1 VTFSRIYTR
10 TLTVP
15 SDDIDELEHV
25 NNVAYVRYIE
35 DIARAHAESVGM
47 GLAQMRETGLVPVM
61 REHRIKYIRPAFLGD
76 TLEVRTELVVMSGLR
91 ARRQNRVSRGELVLV
106 ESETEWVWIDLG
118 SGRPKPIPKAALEA
132 FGF

>member
-1 VTFSRIYTR
+1 MPFSRVHTR
-10 TLTVP
+10 TITVP
-15 SDDIDELEHV
+15 PEDIDELEHV

-47 GLAQMRETGLVPVM
+47 GLNAMRETGLVPVM

-76 TLEVRTELVVMSGLR
+76 RLEVRTEIMVMSGLR
-91 ARRQNRVSRGELVLV
+91 AKRQNRVSRGETVLV
-106 ESETEWVWIDLG
+106 ESETEWVWIDVQ
-118 SGRPKPIPKAALEA
+118 SGRPKAIPKSALEA

>member
-1 VTFSRIYTR
+1 MTFSRVHTR
-10 TLTVP
+10 TITVQA
-15 SDDIDELEHV
+15 DDIDELEHV

-35 DIARAHAESVGM
+35 DIARAHAESAGM
-47 GLAQMRETGLVPVM
+47 GLNAMRETGLVPVM

-91 ARRQNRVSRGELVLV
+91 AKRQNRVSRGKVTLV
-106 ESETEWVWIDLG
+106 ESETEWVWIDL
-118 SGRPKPIPKAALEA
+118 SRGRPKPIPKAALEA